1 MSRTVQAASA
11 ASTRQRHLH
20 SMPAPTHIP
29 AGTEALSGW
38 ASLIVVVL
46 TALALAAKPV
56 FSFGRW
62 IRARLFAPTEQ
73 RMDRLEKGYEELHTD
88 VKAIVHSIQRMETN
102 CAAHC
107 PGTTNGTP
115 RPTEVNGF
123 PHQIGSVP

>member
-1 MSRTVQAASA
+1 
-11 ASTRQRHLH
+11 
-20 SMPAPTHIP
+20 MPSPTHIP

-46 TALALAAKPV
+46 TALALAAKPLV
-56 FSFGRW
+56 SFGRW

-73 RMDRLEKGYEELHTD
+73 RLDRLEQGHKEVHDD
-88 VKAIVHSIQRMETN
+88 VRAIAQAIQRMETN

-107 PGTTNGTP
+107 PGSTNGKP

-123 PHQIGSVP
+123 PHQVGSVS